1 MREVELRLNGETVAR
16 PVEAR
21 THLAD
26 FLREEHLLTG
36 THLGCEQG
44 VCGACTLFLDGR
56 PVRAC
61 ITLAAACDGAEVHTV
76 EGFGDDPLMARLRE
90 AFKQHHGL
98 QCGYCTPGMLAT
110 AYDIVRRLPNADAA
124 RIRRELSGNL
134 CRCTGYA
141 GIVAAI
147 EDVLSH
153 DPPAAQVV
161 PLPRRRHS
169 RPAAPERP
177 AAAAPAAVRSS
188 AVSGDLPAFESYA
201 GPQELADGIALKRSV
216 LVEAPLAAV
225 WEVVREPPSV
235 VACIPGA
242 SLAGPPQGEA
252 LAGACA
258 VSLGPM
264 SAAFRGTAAMRL
276 KAAERRGRV
285 VGVGRDGLSR
295 STLEGALD
303 FALEPEGDAT
313 RLELSLLYRLK
324 GPLAQFGRP
333 ALVEEVADRILAQA
347 AAALA
352 ARATGQASA
361 PADPQPLNGVSLA
374 WSVLRGLLRR
384 VFWRG

>member
-1 MREVELRLNGETVAR
+1 MREVELRLNGQTVAR
-16 PVEAR
+16 PAEAR

-61 ITLAAACDGAEVHTV
+61 IILAAACDGAEVRTV
-76 EGFGDDPLMARLRE
+76 EGFGDDPLMGRLRE
-90 AFKQHHGL
+90 AFKRHHGL

-110 AYDIVRRLPNADAA
+110 AYDIVRRLPDADAA

-161 PLPRRRHS
+161 PLPRRRRF
-169 RPAAPERP
+169 RPGAAERS
-177 AAAAPAAVRSS
+177 AAAAPAAARPA

-201 GPQELADGIALKRSV
+201 GPRELADGVALNRSV
-216 LVEAPLAAV
+216 LVQAPLATV
-225 WEVVREPPSV
+225 WKVVRNPPSV

-252 LAGACA
+252 LAGQCA

-276 KAAERRGRV
+276 EEAERRGRV
-285 VGVGRDGLSR
+285 VGAGRDGLSR
-295 STLEGALD
+295 STLEGTLD

-313 RLELSLLYRLK
+313 RLKLSLVYRLK

-333 ALVEEVADRILAQA
+333 ALVEEVADRILAQTV
-347 AAALA
+347 AALA
-352 ARATGQASA
+352 GRATGRAGAQAV
-361 PADPQPLNGVSLA
+361 PQKLAGFSLA